1 MPPADPRG
9 TDPQDRDPR
18 ERGLQRRSRDA
29 AFSPWLIIFCL
40 ILLGVAVYVVSA
52 LL

>member
-9 TDPQDRDPR
+9 ADPQDRDPR
-18 ERGLQRRSRDA
+18 ECGLQRRSGDA
-29 AFSPWLIIFCL
+29 ALSPWLIIFGL
-40 ILLGVAVYVVSA
+40 ILLGAVVYVVSA